1 MSTLKGLTCISY
13 ELDQRADLMLQFEW
27 RKCPDAAV
35 FQTKPRNFIM
45 YLLVYDYDNCCSYSV
60 VTLY

>member
-35 FQTKPRNFIM
+35 FQTKPRNFYYVPIGM
-45 YLLVYDYDNCCSYSV
+45 VMITAV
-60 VTLY
+60 VIVL